1 MLPLKLTV
9 PKEITMTKKIILAST
24 SKYRQALLKR
34 VGIAAECVRPD
45 YDEPPVEGLKP
56 AELVAYHAQN
66 KAQAVVQK
74 RMALDALVIGSDQGL
89 VFGDAL
95 IGKPGTVERAV
106 EQLMRFAGNQCELVT
121 ALYVYDTC
129 AKKAWTHTDVTVLK
143 FAALDER
150 AIRAY
155 VAWDM
160 PLDCAGSFKIESRG
174 PELFDAVVTQDPTAI
189 EGLPLMALCRILR
202 TIM

>member
-1 MLPLKLTV
+1 MSKKL
-9 PKEITMTKKIILAST
+9 ILAST
-24 SKYRQALLKR
+24 SKYRQALLNR

-45 YDEPPVEGLKP
+45 YDESPVEGLKP
-56 AELVAYHAQN
+56 AELVAYHAKH
-66 KAQAVVQK
+66 KALAVAQK
-74 RMALDALVIGSDQGL
+74 RTGSDALVIGSDQGL
-89 VFGDAL
+89 VFGETL

-106 EQLMRFAGNQCELVT
+106 AQLMQFAGKQCELVT
-121 ALYVYDTC
+121 ALYVYDIGTQ
-129 AKKAWTHTDVTVLK
+129 KEWTHTDVTVLK
-143 FAALDER
+143 FASLDEST
-150 AIRAY
+150 IRTY

-202 TIM
+202 TIS